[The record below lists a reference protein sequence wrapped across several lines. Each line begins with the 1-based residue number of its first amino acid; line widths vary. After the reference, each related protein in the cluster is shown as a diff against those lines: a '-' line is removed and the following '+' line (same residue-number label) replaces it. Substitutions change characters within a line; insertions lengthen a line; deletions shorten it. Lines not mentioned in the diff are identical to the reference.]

1 MKRFQSRG
9 DLVDV
14 LTFVRTMFS
23 SLSNNPDA
31 WEWAIARFE
40 TQDRLHP
47 PQKNGIV
54 FTGSSSITF
63 WDSLEADMAPL
74 PVLNRGFG
82 GSRMNDV
89 VRYAHRIVTPYQ
101 PRVVVL
107 FAGTNDIAPP
117 KPKTADDVFEGY
129 KAFVQA
135 VHADLPAVPI
145 YYISITPSP
154 LRWKLWPVA
163 AQANQ
168 LIKEFSEGDGCLHY
182 IDIAGQFLT
191 AEGLPDP
198 SLYRIDKLHPN
209 KVGYIRWTAGI
220 KPTLMAALE
229 V

>member
-1 MKRFQSRG
+1 MKRFQSIG
-9 DLVDV
+9 GVVDF
-14 LTFVRTMFS
+14 LTFVRTMYS
-23 SLSNNPDA
+23 SISNNPDA

-40 TQDRLHP
+40 ARDCVHP
-47 PQKNGIV
+47 PKKNEIV

-63 WDSLEADMAPL
+63 WDTLEKDIAPL

-89 VRYAHRIVTPYQ
+89 VRYAHRIVTPYN
-101 PRVVVL
+101 PRAVVL

-117 KPKTADDVFEGY
+117 KPKTAGEVFEAY
-129 KAFVQA
+129 KDFVQA

-145 YYISITPSP
+145 YFISITPTP

-168 LIKEFSEGDGCLHY
+168 LIKSFSEGDDRLHY
-182 IDIAGQFLT
+182 IDITGQFLT
-191 AEGLPDP
+191 AEGIPDP

-209 KVGYIRWTAGI
+209 KKGDIRWTTGI
-220 KPTLMAALE
+220 KPILMTELGG
-229 V
+229 

>member
-1 MKRFQSRG
+1 
-9 DLVDV
+9 VDV

-40 TQDRLHP
+40 ARDRLHP
-47 PQKNGIV
+47 PQKNAIV

-63 WDSLEADMAPL
+63 WDSLEQDMAPL

-89 VRYAHRIVTPYQ
+89 VRYAHRIITPYK
-101 PRVVVL
+101 PRAVVL

-117 KPKTADDVFEGY
+117 KPKTADEVFEEY
-129 KAFVQA
+129 KSFVQA
-135 VHADLPAVPI
+135 VRADLPAVPI
-145 YYISITPSP
+145 YFISITPTP

-163 AQANQ
+163 VQANQ
-168 LIKEFSEGDGCLHY
+168 LIKTFSADDSRLHY
-182 IDIAGQFLT
+182 IDITGQFLS
-191 AEGLPDP
+191 AEGIPDP

-209 KVGYIRWTAGI
+209 KKGYIRWTAGI
-220 KPTLMAALE
+220 KPTLMAELGG
-229 V
+229 